1 MPIRELPDHLVNQI
15 AAGEVVERPASVVK
29 ELVENSLDAGA
40 RRIRVDVVDGGRKL
54 IRVSDDGAG
63 IVRDELALA
72 LARHATSKI
81 DSLEDLEA
89 VVSLGFR
96 GEALPSIASVCRL
109 TLTSRAR
116 GAGEAWQID
125 VDNGRFGEPVPA
137 AHSSGT
143 TVEVQDLFFNTP
155 ARRKF
160 LRTERTEF
168 AHIDRWLRRL
178 AMARPQV
185 AFSVTHNRR
194 SVLEVPA
201 ATDADGE
208 LARIERLCGKEFAA
222 QAVRVDREAE
232 GVSVSGW
239 IALPTY
245 NRSQPDLQ
253 HWFVNGR
260 SVSDKT
266 LAHAVRHAYRDVLFH
281 GRYPAYVLYLG
292 TDPSAVDANAHPAKH
307 EVRFR
312 DGRRVHGIV
321 SQTVDIALA
330 DTRPGGHD
338 VERIAPRVESL
349 SVFSQ
354 SRMPLSSDRRPMSAG
369 AIHETLSSYA
379 ALREPRADADAADV
393 PPLGYAIAQLGGI
406 YVLAEGADGLI
417 VVDMHAA
424 HERILYEKLKA
435 DFERRHVV
443 RQPLLVPETIAVS
456 EREAD
461 LAMEHG
467 ETLEAL
473 GLVLDRGGP
482 QSLIVREIPAL
493 LKQAEC
499 AQLVKDV
506 LADLAE
512 GDGGRRVAARCDEIL
527 ATMACHTAVRAHR
540 TLNLDEMNA
549 LLREMERTERAD
561 QCNHGRPT
569 WATIRIAD
577 LDKLFLRGQ

>member
-1 MPIRELPDHLVNQI
+1 
-15 AAGEVVERPASVVK
+15 
-29 ELVENSLDAGA
+29 
-40 RRIRVDVVDGGRKL
+40 
-54 IRVSDDGAG
+54 
-63 IVRDELALA
+63 
-72 LARHATSKI
+72 
-81 DSLEDLEA
+81 
-89 VVSLGFR
+89 
-96 GEALPSIASVCRL
+96 
-109 TLTSRAR
+109 
-116 GAGEAWQID
+116 
-125 VDNGRFGEPVPA
+125 
-137 AHSSGT
+137 
-143 TVEVQDLFFNTP
+143 
-155 ARRKF
+155 
-160 LRTERTEF
+160 
-168 AHIDRWLRRL
+168 
-178 AMARPQV
+178 
-185 AFSVTHNRR
+185 
-194 SVLEVPA
+194 
-201 ATDADGE
+201 
-208 LARIERLCGKEFAA
+208 
-222 QAVRVDREAE
+222 
-232 GVSVSGW
+232 
-239 IALPTY
+239 
-245 NRSQPDLQ
+245 
-253 HWFVNGR
+253 
-260 SVSDKT
+260 
-266 LAHAVRHAYRDVLFH
+266 
-281 GRYPAYVLYLG
+281 
-292 TDPSAVDANAHPAKH
+292 
-307 EVRFR
+307 
-312 DGRRVHGIV
+312 
-321 SQTVDIALA
+321 
-330 DTRPGGHD
+330 
-338 VERIAPRVESL
+338 
-349 SVFSQ
+349 
-354 SRMPLSSDRRPMSAG
+354 
-369 AIHETLSSYA
+369 
-379 ALREPRADADAADV
+379 
-393 PPLGYAIAQLGGI
+393 LGGI